1 MCAVWTSALPR
12 CGMHRYLVQRCY
24 STERELSALCVFPAG
39 CKIWSPSEWVQTSC
53 QKTPE
58 SSRLFDII
66 NCSEWFDLWTRL
78 CGVKEDLEQEDSN
91 NIEQA
96 SEAGKLAFRPPPSPL
111 LLTFHCFLQPL
122 SVGWPGR
129 SSARTDSKP
138 VWTLFTHAL
147 WCYITHSV
155 KPFLKWKLSVYFG
168 CFLVFRCEI
177 CLVNYFHVL
186 LTEQWFFCAN
196 CW

>member
-1 MCAVWTSALPR
+1 M
-12 CGMHRYLVQRCY
+12 
-24 STERELSALCVFPAG
+24 
-39 CKIWSPSEWVQTSC
+39 SPNVVP
-53 QKTPE
+53 KTPE

-78 CGVKEDLEQEDSN
+78 CGVKDDLEQEDSN

-96 SEAGKLAFRPPPSPL
+96 SEAGKLAFPPLAFAPHISLFPAAPL
-111 LLTFHCFLQPL
+111 CRLA
-122 SVGWPGR
+122 GR
-129 SSARTDSKP
+129 GIQRAGGFQT

-147 WCYITHSV
+147 CCYITHSV
-155 KPFLKWKLSVYFG
+155 KTFLKWKLSVYFW

-186 LTEQWFFCAN
+186 LTEQWFFCVN

>member
-24 STERELSALCVFPAG
+24 STERGLSALCVFPAG

-58 SSRLFDII
+58 SSCLFDII

-96 SEAGKLAFRPPPSPL
+96 SEAGKLAFRPPLAFAPHISLFPAAPL
-111 LLTFHCFLQPL
+111 RRLAGEIQRADGFKTCVDFIHTCSLVLHNPQRETFFEVKVVSLFRVFPGFPLWNLLGKLFSC
-122 SVGWPGR
+122 
-129 SSARTDSKP
+129 AAD
-138 VWTLFTHAL
+138 WTM
-147 WCYITHSV
+147 
-155 KPFLKWKLSVYFG
+155 
-168 CFLVFRCEI
+168 
-177 CLVNYFHVL
+177 VL
-186 LTEQWFFCAN
+186 LC
-196 CW
+196 